1 MTDVVLDNAT
11 DDILDNTTD
20 NMTDDMADDVHYNT
34 TDNMT
39 YDMADDVYYN
49 TTHNMTDDM
58 ADDLDDNTTHNVT
71 DVMADDHTTDN
82 MTDVMA
88 DDIDDNTTDNM
99 TDDIEADEDDNTT
112 DDLVD
117 YEENDINDN
126 DTESTTGVNE
136 PPTTTSPPRTSGGI
150 AVDVLGQSGKFTLY
164 KEALGKSAD
173 PDAVTVTMSGLYEL
187 DEDGEEVGTSG
198 STKHSINTFAAQ
210 DFTVE
215 DAVETSI
222 DGVPAS
228 LIKFSS
234 SVSTIGQITVDTWVI
249 ESSGTVGPPNETWSV
264 IPGDI
269 KWSITLSDWTWCGC
283 SQGNQDQVGEYVDIE
298 IEIKGSGGDAS
309 GSGKTFDLG
318 GGVGLELSDQ
328 VLVDDAWMSMPE
340 GFPLVSDKGNGQV
353 FTFRFPKFT
362 TSAVYDPLFTTGTL
376 SSTTTNSEDDQD
388 DGDVTDE
395 NDGDDSTT
403 AENTEN
409 DENDG
414 DDSTT
419 VAENTENDEND
430 GDDSTTAENIENDE
444 NDGDVSTTVAE
455 SSENDVNDENDGDTG
470 TTVANSTEND
480 GDVGT
485 SISGSLG
492 LTATAAGKE
501 TVCASD
507 NLAQNGPTW
516 LVLTTALENGGVS
529 MTDADV
535 GPLTCSGSYRLRGR
549 RTQEDVN
556 FDLEFVASFSDS
568 DAANSFQ
575 SDVVEA
581 SSALEADF
589 VSGIASALG
598 VNVTATLGELSVT
611 GDTSADE
618 DSAGIPQGVFALLA
632 LCCSQYLC

>member
-1 MTDVVLDNAT
+1 MGTT
-11 DDILDNTTD
+11 DDT
-20 NMTDDMADDVHYNT
+20 
-34 TDNMT
+34 
-39 YDMADDVYYN
+39 
-49 TTHNMTDDM
+49 
-58 ADDLDDNTTHNVT
+58 
-71 DVMADDHTTDN
+71 
-82 MTDVMA
+82 
-88 DDIDDNTTDNM
+88 
-99 TDDIEADEDDNTT
+99 EADEDGNTT
-112 DDLVD
+112 DDLDD
-117 YEENDINDN
+117 YDENDINDN
-126 DTESTTGVNE
+126 DTESTTGTNE
-136 PPTTTSPPRTSGGI
+136 APTTTSPPRTSGGI

-228 LIKFSS
+228 LIKFYS

-249 ESSGTVGPPNETWSV
+249 ESLGTVGPPNETWSV
-264 IPGDI
+264 IPGDV

-283 SQGNQDQVGEYVDIE
+283 SQGNQDQVGEYVDVE
-298 IEIKGSGGDAS
+298 IEIKGSGGDVS

-376 SSTTTNSEDDQD
+376 SSTPTNSEDDED
-388 DGDVTDE
+388 NGDV
-395 NDGDDSTT
+395 
-403 AENTEN
+403 
-409 DENDG
+409 
-414 DDSTT
+414 
-419 VAENTENDEND
+419 
-430 GDDSTTAENIENDE
+430 NDE
-444 NDGDVSTTVAE
+444 NDGDVSTTVAQNTE
-455 SSENDVNDENDGDTG
+455 DDVNDENDGDTG

-492 LTATAAGKE
+492 ITATAAGKE
-501 TVCASD
+501 TLCETG
-507 NLAQNGPTW
+507 NLAQNGTTW
-516 LVLTTALENGGVS
+516 RVLTTALENSGVS

-535 GPLTCSGSYRLRGR
+535 GPLTCSSAYRLRGR
-549 RTQEDVN
+549 RLQEDVH
-556 FDLEFVASFSDS
+556 FGLEFVASFSDS

-581 SSALEADF
+581 ASALEAEF

-598 VNVTATLGELSVT
+598 VNVTAALGDLSVT
-611 GDTSADE
+611 GVTSADE
-618 DSAGIPQGVFALLA
+618 DSGGIPQGVFALLA
-632 LCCSQYLC
+632 LFLQSVFVM